1 MDRKK
6 TAATVAAALTLAVLV
21 VLLFAMADMLRS
33 KAAPASLTAF
43 ARAEGPVAGVAQ
55 GPPAMVVTGP
65 DDHGVRAKAPQ
76 IPWRRPVRLAQG
88 LDEAIAA
95 EPLPAPPTD
104 VDARYGTLVSEQN
117 HIAVKITL
125 DEGRIGIRREPKYV
139 LEFDGRYV
147 VRNPEDHPVVA
158 DFVFPF
164 PANTT
169 SKWDTVLLVDEKEP
183 RDARFTNRQ
192 VTWSTEIPAG
202 KATSIQIAYKTRG
215 SSSFSYDLP
224 HDYRVRNLDVAMTV
238 IGAGRD
244 IQIPEDSLEPSEP
257 LRRTDDG
264 RTWTVSWKYEDVV
277 VDRDIEVLLSG
288 GRKPVFTAA
297 MLDRLR
303 WLGVLSLALFL
314 LAMTT
319 AARVERR
326 SIASYEYLLAAIC
339 FVLFYPLLAFLS
351 AYLPLPYAL
360 ALSLAL
366 VAGMIIRY
374 TVAVTDAPF
383 ALKYVGSSLAV
394 FLGFSSVVILA
405 PAATGLATVLG
416 GLLVVGLFME
426 VTARRTVINAGPA
439 RDVQGPTLAGPGTH
453 PEGY

>member
-6 TAATVAAALTLAVLV
+6 TVATVAAALTLAVLL

-33 KAAPASLTAF
+33 KAAPASLMTF
-43 ARAEGPVAGVAQ
+43 AQAEAPAVGVAQ
-55 GPPAMVVTGP
+55 GPPTMAVTSLDKHRPGL
-65 DDHGVRAKAPQ
+65 KAPQ
-76 IPWRRPVRLAQG
+76 APWRRPVRLAQG

-95 EPLPAPPTD
+95 EPLPARPTD
-104 VDARYGTLVSEQN
+104 LDARYGTLVSEQN
-117 HIAVKITL
+117 RIVVKITL
-125 DEGRIGIRREPKYV
+125 DEGRLGVRREPKYV

-183 RDARFTNRQ
+183 KDARFTKRQ

-202 KATSIQIAYKTRG
+202 EATSIQIAYKTRG
-215 SSSFSYDLP
+215 SSSFSYDLA
-224 HDYRVRNLDVAMTV
+224 HDYRVRNLDVVMTI

-244 IQIPEDSLEPSEP
+244 IQVPEGALEPSEP
-257 LRRTDDG
+257 LRRTEDG
-264 RTWTVSWKYEDVV
+264 RAWTVSWKYEDVV
-277 VDRDIEVLLSG
+277 VDRDIEVRLSG

-297 MLDRLR
+297 VLDRLR

-319 AARVERR
+319 AARIEKRA
-326 SIASYEYLLAAIC
+326 IASHEYLLAAIC
-339 FVLFYPLLAFLS
+339 FVLFYPLLVFAS

-374 TVAVTDAPF
+374 TVAITDPPF

-405 PAATGLATVLG
+405 PAAMGLATVLG

-426 VTARRTVINAGPA
+426 VTARRTTINAGPA
-439 RDVQGPTLAGPGTH
+439 QDIQGPTLAGPGAH
-453 PEGY
+453 PEG